1 MLALLGIL
9 TIALFLYLIMTK
21 KVSVIVALVIVPVL
35 FAMIGGFWDQLGEAT
50 LNGVIQVAPTG
61 IMLMFAV
68 LYFGLMSDA
77 GLFDPVIKKV
87 VSAVKGDPLK
97 IIVGTAAVTMLVH
110 LDGDG
115 TATFMITITAFL
127 PIYKRIGINKLILPC
142 VVALGAGT
150 MHLVP
155 WSGTQARAMSAL
167 QTDASQMFT
176 AILPSMAGGIIYVLA
191 VAFFLG
197 LRERKRLGVIDLNY
211 NMEEELTEEQ
221 KAMRRPKLFWFNAVF
236 TVLLIVGLMTHIFPH
251 TILFMIGF
259 AVALLVNYPN
269 LKDQSARLN
278 AHAKSI
284 VLVTSMIFAAGIFS
298 GILNGTGMIAAMAD
312 SLVSI
317 VPDSMARFLPLIL
330 AVISMPLSLV
340 FTPDAFYY
348 GMLPI
353 LAQAVANFGMDPIEI
368 GRAAIFGQMTVG
380 FPLSPLTASTFLL
393 VALSEVDLAEHQKF
407 TFKWA
412 WGTSLV
418 FTAIAL
424 ITGTISI

>member
-1 MLALLGIL
+1 MLALLGVL

-35 FAMIGGFWDQLGEAT
+35 FAVIGGFWDQLGEAT

-77 GLFDPVIKKV
+77 GLFDPIIKKV

-142 VVALGAGT
+142 VVALGAGRCISF
-150 MHLVP
+150 

-197 LRERKRLGVIDLNY
+197 LRERKRLGVIDFNY
-211 NMEEELTEEQ
+211 NMEDELTEEQ

-236 TVLLIVGLMTHIFPH
+236 TVLLIVGLMTHIFR
-251 TILFMIGF
+251 I
-259 AVALLVNYPN
+259 
-269 LKDQSARLN
+269 
-278 AHAKSI
+278 
-284 VLVTSMIFAAGIFS
+284 
-298 GILNGTGMIAAMAD
+298 
-312 SLVSI
+312 
-317 VPDSMARFLPLIL
+317 RFCL
-330 AVISMPLSLV
+330 
-340 FTPDAFYY
+340 
-348 GMLPI
+348 
-353 LAQAVANFGMDPIEI
+353 
-368 GRAAIFGQMTVG
+368 
-380 FPLSPLTASTFLL
+380 
-393 VALSEVDLAEHQKF
+393 
-407 TFKWA
+407 
-412 WGTSLV
+412 
-418 FTAIAL
+418 
-424 ITGTISI
+424 